1 MTDPRYTRGTAP
13 RNVVGPHWLIWVG
26 VAFFLAG
33 VLVLAGW
40 RQLRND
46 PADVQMALKN
56 MDERLGRIEQSLNEI
71 STSVRFGRAD
81 SYLQNQAPNRTPGD
95 NSPKFYLNETE
106 IDVVRQSLQ
115 ATRKSGATEGKYR
128 VGQLLVGLAVKRIP
142 DDLARKIPQLAG
154 LLYTVDPANH
164 AVAIIDPRNN
174 RVVTLI

>member
-1 MTDPRYTRGTAP
+1 
-13 RNVVGPHWLIWVG
+13 VVQPQWIIWVG

-33 VLVLAGW
+33 VLVLVGW

-46 PADVQMALKN
+46 PTDVQLALKN
-56 MDERLGRIEQSLNEI
+56 IDERLGRIEQTLNEI
-71 STSVRFGRAD
+71 SSNIRFGRTDPAV
-81 SYLQNQAPNRTPGD
+81 QNQPPNRTPSD
-95 NSPKFYLNETE
+95 NSPKVYLNETE

-115 ATRKSGATEGKYR
+115 AAQKLGAKEGKYR

-142 DDLARKIPQLAG
+142 DDLASKIPQLAG

-174 RVVTLI
+174 RVVALI